1 MKDEEVKPSIKEEK
15 PYAKFSLLG
24 SSREFLFYPP
34 YKFLVIREEK
44 SLWFLSFFFAREIE
58 EIYEGAKNIEVKEKK
73 ETSKIFAQ
81 LIISKFSALN
91 FLIYVTIIVKF

>member
-34 YKFLVIREEK
+34 YKFLVIREGEE
-44 SLWFLSFFFAREIE
+44 LVIPLFYFAREIG
-58 EIYEGAKNIEVKEKK
+58 EIYMKAR
-73 ETSKIFAQ
+73 KI
-81 LIISKFSALN
+81 
-91 FLIYVTIIVKF
+91 